1 MELRE
6 LKNKILAQEALSFPL
21 LFINCDNDYLIKSYV
36 KKIAENNSLTIKEI
50 ESIKEMV
57 DIESGM
63 FKEVDY
69 LYIYKLNKDDNL
81 SKEQLKDYKII
92 LISDTDRKDSDIDKV
107 VFNKLEN
114 WQIEAYVQALLPGLD
129 NQEVSWLCKN
139 AKYDI
144 WRLDNE
150 ASKLNIF
157 DKKDQSKILMAINDD
172 NGYVDL
178 NELTIFN
185 LSNAIMNKDML
196 GIKKVVED
204 IDNIDVEGT
213 GLVTILL
220 KNFLNIINIQTNSK
234 ATAQSLGMSEK
245 QFRYLQYNQCNKYSN
260 EELFNIY
267 NFLTDIDYKLKSGLL
282 EMTNNQLNYYV
293 LSHIIK

>member
-1 MELRE
+1 M
-6 LKNKILAQEALSFPL
+6 KNKILAQEALSFPL
-21 LFINCDNDYLIKSYV
+21 LFINYDNDYLIKSYI

-69 LYIYKLNKDDNL
+69 LYIYKLSKDDNL

-92 LISDTDRKDSDIDKV
+92 LISDTDKKDSDIDRV

-129 NQEVSWLCKN
+129 NREVSWLCKN

-196 GIKKVVED
+196 SIKKVVED

-234 ATAQSLGMSEK
+234 ATAQSLNMSEK
-245 QFRYLQYNQCNKYSN
+245 QFRYLQYNQCNRYSN

>member
-21 LFINCDNDYLIKSYV
+21 LFINYDNDYLIKSYV

-81 SKEQLKDYKII
+81 SKEQLNDYKII
-92 LISDTDRKDSDIDKV
+92 LISDTDRKDSDIEKV

-129 NQEVSWLCKN
+129 NREVSWLCKN

>member
-1 MELRE
+1 MP
-6 LKNKILAQEALSFPL
+6 QF
-21 LFINCDNDYLIKSYV
+21 FQ
-36 KKIAENNSLTIKEI
+36 KK
-50 ESIKEMV
+50 
-57 DIESGM
+57 
-63 FKEVDY
+63 Y

-92 LISDTDRKDSDIDKV
+92 LISDTDRKDSDIEKV

-129 NQEVSWLCKN
+129 NREVSWLCKN